1 MRIKLD
7 VCVERK
13 RIYDRGEK
21 NRIRGYAIKLSSLS
35 LFLSLSLFQAK
46 ERKRENVSDA
56 GCSGKRHPFRVHSV

>member
-46 ERKRENVSDA
+46 ERKRE
-56 GCSGKRHPFRVHSV
+56 RM